1 MLFER
6 VRGANRNVSPGEG
19 ADALRSGL
27 RGIDPALT
35 AAVGGLVPGGNYRVS
50 LPKFTPPLVTPG
62 AELDYFAHEQVALW
76 GIDAF

>member
-1 MLFER
+1 M
-6 VRGANRNVSPGEG
+6 RGANRNVSPGEQ
-19 ADALRSGL
+19 ADALRRGL
-27 RGIDPALT
+27 RRIDPALAA